1 MGKSAVGYARVSTQE
16 QAQRGYSV
24 RQQAD
29 RLRSWAAEH
38 GYEMVEVVEEV
49 GVSGTVALLERPGFS
64 RLFDLVTGGEAAV
77 VVAQDQDRISR
88 EPWHF
93 GYLKAK
99 LEEYGATLRTLDDEA
114 DDSPESEFFRDIR
127 RGMAK
132 MERSVTA
139 RRTRRGREQRAREGK
154 VVGAGSAPLGFRF
167 NADRTNFV
175 VDEETA
181 PLVRSIFRLMA
192 EEGYGIR
199 TVKKAL
205 EREVVPSPRGGRY
218 WHNPVIKDLI
228 LNDVYRPHARE
239 ELEAMAERGQLPRA
253 VLDGLD
259 PDKSYGVWWYG
270 RDATKRTGKLTK
282 SGGPARKF
290 EQRPEEELIAAPVPD
305 ASVPCERV
313 DAARA
318 SVAGNTR
325 PASAARRLWEL
336 SGGIGFCACGRR
348 LSIHSTSGGKG
359 RPKKQYHYVCGHRR
373 RHGAGSC
380 EHAKWHRAEDIEG
393 RVREF
398 VYRLLH
404 DPEALRRQTLARL
417 EMERA
422 GIGQAEEEAAFLE
435 ALLAEAEAERTGYVR
450 LAARGRITDEE
461 LDAHLADLEERRAG
475 ATRELAGLKGRREQL
490 AELDRLAEI
499 VDEYLADLPQ
509 LVHGGQTSVGA
520 EYRAERYR
528 WAYGLLG
535 LRVVAHKDG
544 TLAVSGTF
552 GERVLAPGEPRPVE
566 LPPPGYETGALS
578 SVSDSQR

>member
-1 MGKSAVGYARVSTQE
+1 
-16 QAQRGYSV
+16 
-24 RQQAD
+24 
-29 RLRSWAAEH
+29 
-38 GYEMVEVVEEV
+38 
-49 GVSGTVALLERPGFS
+49 
-64 RLFDLVTGGEAAV
+64 
-77 VVAQDQDRISR
+77 
-88 EPWHF
+88 
-93 GYLKAK
+93 
-99 LEEYGATLRTLDDEA
+99 
-114 DDSPESEFFRDIR
+114 
-127 RGMAK
+127 
-132 MERSVTA
+132 
-139 RRTRRGREQRAREGK
+139 
-154 VVGAGSAPLGFRF
+154 
-167 NADRTNFV
+167 
-175 VDEETA
+175 
-181 PLVRSIFRLMA
+181 MA
-192 EEGYGIR
+192 EEGFGIR

-205 EREVVPSPRGGRY
+205 EREGVPSPRGEL
-218 WHNPVIKDLI
+218 WHNPVVKDLV

-239 ELEAMAERGQLPRA
+239 ELEAMAGRGQLPRA

-290 EQRPEEELIAAPVPD
+290 GQRPEEELIAVPVPD
-305 ASVPCERV
+305 LGVPRERV

-325 PASAARRLWEL
+325 PASAARRVWEL
-336 SGGIGFCACGRR
+336 SGGVGFCACGRR

-359 RPKKQYHYVCGHRR
+359 RRMKQFHYVCGHRR

-398 VYRLLH
+398 VYRLVH
-404 DPEALRRQTLARL
+404 DPESLRRQTLAGL
-417 EMERA
+417 EMDRA

-435 ALLAEAEAERTGYVR
+435 ALLAEAEAERAGYVR
-450 LAARGRITDEE
+450 LATRGRITDEE
-461 LDAHLADLEERRAG
+461 LDAHLARLEERKAG
-475 ATRELAGLKGRREQL
+475 ATRELAGLRGRREQL

-499 VDEYLADLPQ
+499 VDEYLGDLPQ

-520 EYRAERYR
+520 EGRAERYR

-544 TLAVSGTF
+544 SLEVSGTF

-578 SVSDSQR
+578 GVSDSQR